1 MKKFFCF
8 DWSFILELPQST
20 KYMKNIPERRPSI
33 GSSDITTVSSSFIT
47 DIKDDESCKFYIKTK
62 ILIWNFSFI

>member
-1 MKKFFCF
+1 M
-8 DWSFILELPQST
+8 PQST

-47 DIKDDESCKFYIKTK
+47 DIKDDESCKFYIKIK
-62 ILIWNFSFI
+62 ILI